1 MKLEIQGDTLRISDV
16 KELGAAVAPAFRDSA
31 RAALSDEQRNI
42 EVDLSQTTFVDSA
55 GLGALIALHK
65 TARSRQGAVRLL
77 DPQPQVRQLLELTR
91 MHHLFEIATR

>member
-1 MKLEIQGDTLRISDV
+1 MKLEIQGDTLRISEV
-16 KELGAAVAPAFRDSA
+16 KELGAAVAAAFRDHA

-65 TARSRQGAVRLL
+65 TACSRDGAVRLL
-77 DPQPQVRQLLELTR
+77 CPQPQVRQLLELTR
-91 MHHLFEIATR
+91 MHRLFEIAGP